1 MKSYRVQTHRLAV
14 ALVAVLVVTASL
26 HAQTTRSRT
35 VRVTL
40 LQVNDVY
47 QLSPVDRGANGGL
60 ARLATLRKRVLA
72 ESPNTL
78 FLLSGDT
85 LSPSVASTI
94 FKGEQMVAGWNA
106 VGLDYAALG
115 NHEFDF
121 GDDVLLARMKA
132 SRFTWLAAN
141 VVDRRTGR
149 PFGDMPPYVIRNFDG
164 VKVGVFGILT
174 PDTAQSSKPSR
185 NVKFLDPDKT
195 AARITRQLRAR
206 GATVIVAVTHLS
218 MPEDKRLARA
228 ARVDVI
234 IGGHEH
240 EVMQSQAGCA
250 TIFKMGSDARLMG
263 RIDLNISRATR
274 RVESIDYAALP
285 VTDKVPD
292 DPQALAVINEY
303 EKKLSAE
310 LDKPVGQTSVELD
323 ARQKTNRTRES
334 NLGSFVADA
343 FRRATDADI
352 AIINGGG
359 IRSNSVYPVGPLTR
373 RDVLSILPFEDP
385 VAKVEV
391 TGATVRAALEHGVA
405 RVVEDPESGRFP
417 QVSGL
422 EFTYDARKPPGA
434 RVVEVRVGGQPLDY
448 AKMYTVAAVEYLL
461 DGGDGYTMFR
471 GARYVI
477 KPEEGKV
484 NAVILGDAILAVGTI
499 APQTDGRIRRIDEP
513 TP

>member
-1 MKSYRVQTHRLAV
+1 MRPRPALLLLAALSLAV
-14 ALVAVLVVTASL
+14 SL
-26 HAQTTRSRT
+26 NAQAARSRT

-60 ARLATLRKRVLA
+60 ARLATLRRRVLA

-94 FKGEQMVAGWNA
+94 FKGEQMIAGWNA

-121 GDDVLLARMKA
+121 GDAVLLERMKA

-149 PFGDMPPYVIRNFDG
+149 PFGGMPPYVIRNFDG

-185 NVKFLDPDKT
+185 NVRFLDPYTT
-195 AARITRQLRAR
+195 AARVTRQLRAR

-240 EVMQSQAGCA
+240 EVMQSLSGCA
-250 TIFKMGSDARLMG
+250 PIFKMGSDARLMG

-285 VTDKVPD
+285 ITSEVPD
-292 DPQALAVINEY
+292 DPQALAVINVY
-303 EKKLSAE
+303 EQRLSAE
-310 LDKPVGQTSVELD
+310 LDKPIGRTSVELD

-352 AIINGGG
+352 ALINGGG
-359 IRSNSVYPVGPLTR
+359 IRSNSVYPAGPITR

-391 TGATVRAALEHGVA
+391 TGATVRAALEHGVG
-405 RVVEDPESGRFP
+405 RVVEEPESGRFP

-422 EFTYDARKPPGA
+422 EFTYDARRPSGA
-434 RVVEVRVGGQPLDY
+434 RVVEVRVNGQPLDY
-448 AKMYTVAAVEYLL
+448 QKMYTVAAVEYLL

-484 NAVILGDAILAVGTI
+484 NAVILGEAIAAAGTI
-499 APQTDGRIRRIDEP
+499 APKTDGRIRRLDE
-513 TP
+513 